1 MGDSKTAVIIGA
13 TGTVG
18 RGITRVLAGS
28 GWKVVAIARDMAK
41 LNALESEVP
50 GIKIVAGTVDG
61 DAPAEQLAAQ
71 VNSVAPQVDAV
82 ITAVNG
88 PLFTTRLLDCDAE
101 KLMETIQGNLITHH
115 CAARWL
121 SPLLAPGGHYIG
133 IGGGMADFTFPGVGP
148 VSLSQAA
155 QRNMF
160 RFFAMEVQEQ
170 DISVVELM
178 LFSHIV
184 DPADEDGANPREI
197 RADEVGIHIRAILDR
212 PEDFPGPILALKSRK
227 QIGQPERQ

>member
-1 MGDSKTAVIIGA
+1 
-13 TGTVG
+13 
-18 RGITRVLAGS
+18 
-28 GWKVVAIARDMAK
+28 
-41 LNALESEVP
+41 
-50 GIKIVAGTVDG
+50 
-61 DAPAEQLAAQ
+61 
-71 VNSVAPQVDAV
+71 
-82 ITAVNG
+82 
-88 PLFTTRLLDCDAE
+88 
-101 KLMETIQGNLITHH
+101 
-115 CAARWL
+115 
-121 SPLLAPGGHYIG
+121 
-133 IGGGMADFTFPGVGP
+133 MADFTFPGVGP